1 MLAQASIEFIFLLSI
16 LSIFL
21 FLVVYQNSSLYSQAN
36 YVKTLKDAQEISDQ
50 IAFEINLALKA
61 GDGYSRVFYIP
72 NKISNSIDYNV
83 SIENYLVILK
93 WNSSSTQSVIFVKN
107 VNGEIVKGK
116 NFIRNL
122 NGVIYVNQ

>member
-1 MLAQASIEFIFLLSI
+1 VLAQASIEFIFLLSI